1 MGDNITHLHVHS
13 MDSNPYSGLEVDSIT
28 PFQMYID
35 KAKECGMKAIAFT
48 EHGAVLHNVAK
59 KQACEK
65 AGIKFINA
73 EEFYITENIDK
84 ENLKR
89 DNYHC
94 CLYAKNYEGVRELN
108 KLSSDSF
115 NREDGHFYYNP
126 RITLEELENTSDNI
140 MVLTACV
147 AGMLCKGTKDVQERF
162 LNFIINNKHRCWLEI
177 QPHNFD
183 TQAKYNQYLYRIS
196 LKYGLRLIA
205 TNDVHAIDKDHML
218 GRAVMQKSKGVDF
231 HDEDTCDLSWKTY
244 EGMVTAFETQYALSK
259 DIYLKAIEET
269 NRFADMIE
277 PYELDYSNKY
287 PRLYKDAERE
297 FKRRIVEGT
306 KKRGIDKLSNYKSE
320 YIPRIKEELDTY
332 RHNDAIDFMLLD
344 SDYKNW
350 MLENNMHYGPSRGSV
365 SGSEIAYLINCT
377 DVDSVKYQMNFSR
390 FMNSERMSLADVDT
404 DIYADDRY
412 KVREFLF
419 NKEGLHCCNI
429 VTFNTIQMR
438 AAIKDVGRAYGLT
451 PDETQKISNK
461 VDADEHGKDY
471 ISDNIRQQYPEM
483 FKYVDMV
490 IGTITSL
497 GRHAA
502 GIVCSPTDIDYD
514 FGTLSITSDPRP
526 VSQIDM
532 HEIDSLNYVK
542 LDLLGLNAVG
552 LIDGAC
558 KLAGIDFL
566 TPDIV
571 DFTDENV
578 IRSIAEDTTLIFQFE
593 SGFASESLKQ
603 TLSKETIANIKR
615 QNDNISY
622 LDIMAMVNGA
632 IRPAGESYRD
642 DLFNGIYKDNGNDK
656 LNEFLKPTLGYLV
669 YQEQIID
676 FLHDFCGFTMGQ
688 ADIVRRHF
696 AKKQK
701 NKDGI
706 PMTEIDAPI
715 IENGGYME
723 DIKGNKD
730 EKYIK
735 GFVKISQEK
744 YGMSEEEAKE
754 AITYFIG
761 VIIDASDYIFSKN
774 HAVPYSMIG
783 FFIGWL
789 RYYHKIEL
797 LTSALNVYMDN
808 NEKMANIKEYIK
820 SQGIH
825 IKGIKFGK
833 SRAKYFMDKEENTI
847 YQGIESIKF
856 CNAIIA
862 EELYELSRNKYDDF
876 ISLLV
881 DIVSKTSV
889 DARQLYILTVLNF
902 FSNYGKNKKLLEII
916 DLFNSLYSRK
926 QLSKTDIEKFQIDTN
941 LFEGCYDKETP
952 KKYMGL
958 HMDRYV
964 RNIAQK
970 FEDKAL
976 SIKAQIAYEY
986 EYLGNIV
993 YKNPKAPKDMYY
1005 VIECK
1010 FYKDQTKPYLQLYN
1024 LRDGVL
1030 LKTKITSGKS
1040 FVEAPFKAGNVI
1052 NVKEFVERNK
1062 TKKINGEWRKTDEK
1076 EKIVKRWDVY

>member
-1 MGDNITHLHVHS
+1 

-65 AGIKFINA
+65 AGIKYINA
-73 EEFYITENIDK
+73 EEFYVTEKIDK
-84 ENLKR
+84 ENMVR

-115 NREDGHFYYNP
+115 NRDDGHFYYNP

-147 AGMLCKGTKDVQERF
+147 AGILSKGTKEVQERF
-162 LNFIINNKHRCWLEI
+162 LKFIIKNKHRCWLEI

-183 TQAKYNQYLYRIS
+183 MQAKYNQYLYRIS
-196 LKYGLRLIA
+196 LKYGLKLIA

-218 GRAVMQKSKGVDF
+218 GRAVMQKSKNVNF
-231 HDEDTCDLSWKTY
+231 HDEDACDLSWKTHG
-244 EGMVTAFETQYALSK
+244 EMVDAFEKQYALSK
-259 DIYLKAIEET
+259 DIYLDAIEET

-287 PRLYKDAERE
+287 PRLYKDAEKE
-297 FKRRIVEGT
+297 FKKRIVEGV
-306 KKRGIDKLSNYKSE
+306 KHRGIDKFPNYKTE

-350 MLENNMHYGPSRGSV
+350 LLKNNMHYGVSRGSV

-377 DVDSVKYQMNFSR
+377 DVDSVKYNLNFSR
-390 FMNSERMSLADVDT
+390 FMNTERMSLADVDT
-404 DIYADDRY
+404 DIYAEDRY
-412 KVREFLF
+412 RVREFLF
-419 NKEGLHCCNI
+419 GIDGLHCCNI
-429 VTFNTIQMR
+429 ITFNTIQMR

-451 PDETQKISNK
+451 PDETQELSNM
-461 VDADEHGKDY
+461 VESDEKGNDC
-471 ISDNIRQQYPEM
+471 IPDEIREKYPEM

-558 KLAGIDFL
+558 KLAGIEFL
-566 TPDIV
+566 TPDMI

-603 TLSKETIANIKR
+603 TLSKETIANMKK
-615 QNDNISY
+615 QNDDISY

-632 IRPAGESYRD
+632 IRPAGESYREA
-642 DLFNGIYKDNGNDK
+642 LFQGIYKDNGSEV
-656 LNEFLKPTLGYLV
+656 LNKFLAPTLGYLV

-676 FLHDFCGFTMGQ
+676 FLHIFCDFTMGQ

-730 EKYIK
+730 TRYIK
-735 GFVKISQEK
+735 GFVAIAQEK
-744 YGMSEEEAKE
+744 YGMTEEEARK
-754 AITYFIG
+754 AIVYFVD
-761 VIIDASDYIFSKN
+761 VIKDASFYIFSRN

-789 RYYHKIEL
+789 RYYYKIEL

-808 NEKMANIKEYIK
+808 NEKMSNIKEYIK
-820 SQGIH
+820 LQGIE

-833 SRAKYFMDKEENTI
+833 SRAKYFMDKDENTI

-856 CNAIIA
+856 CNATIA
-862 EELYELSRNKYDDF
+862 EELYELSKKKYEDF

-881 DIVSKTSV
+881 DIVGKTSV
-889 DARQLYILTVLNF
+889 DSRHLHILTVLNF
-902 FSNYGKNKKLLEII
+902 FSEYGKNKKLLEII
-916 DLFNSLYSRK
+916 DLFDSLYSRK
-926 QLSKTDIEKFQIDTN
+926 QLKKSDVDSLNIDMK
-941 LFEGCYDKETP
+941 LFEGCYDKETE
-952 KKYMGL
+952 KMYKEL
-958 HMDRYV
+958 HMDKYV
-964 RNIAQK
+964 RNASEK

-976 SIKAQIAYEY
+976 SIKEQIAYEQ
-986 EYLGNIV
+986 EYLGNIM

-1005 VIECK
+1005 VVECK
-1010 FYKDQTKPYLQLYN
+1010 FYKDKTKPYLQLYN
-1024 LRDGVL
+1024 MRDGVL

-1040 FVEAPFKAGNVI
+1040 FVEAPFKEGNVI
-1052 NVKEFVERNK
+1052 NVKDFADRKK
-1062 TKKINGEWRKTDEK
+1062 TKKINGEWVKTDEI
-1076 EKIVKRWDVY
+1076 EQVVKKWDVY